1 MRYYPG
7 FAHLF
12 DDFFNDSISSQS
24 GALKTDIT
32 EKDGMYILEMEVPGY
47 KKEDIQIELDQGYLK
62 VQASRSDGNYKRMKG
77 IRDEKEEKGKYVRK
91 ERYVGTCSRSFYVG
105 EGYKQEDIKASFD
118 NGELKITL
126 PTEAKKIEENK
137 KMISIE

>member
-62 VQASRSDGNYKRMKG
+62 VQASRSD
-77 IRDEKEEKGKYVRK
+77 EKVNTFVKNVMSELVPVASMSEKA
-91 ERYVGTCSRSFYVG
+91 
-105 EGYKQEDIKASFD
+105 I
-118 NGELKITL
+118 
-126 PTEAKKIEENK
+126 NK
-137 KMISIE
+137 KTLKPVSITEN

>member
-47 KKEDIQIELDQGYLK
+47 KKEDIQVELEQGYLK
-62 VQASRSDGNYKRMKG
+62 VQASRS
-77 IRDEKEEKGKYVRK
+77 DEKEEKGKYVRK